1 MKGQLRKY
9 GTNNYYATKQ
19 EDLTDLGLFQFEA
32 SLRYG
37 IQKNWKLYLPMTFEY
52 ISNKRIIFLL
62 QNSWFIQS

>member
-32 SLRYG
+32 SVRKCRSTG
-37 IQKNWKLYLPMTFEY
+37 TEIRNTEKLKIVPAHDL
-52 ISNKRIIFLL
+52 
-62 QNSWFIQS
+62 